1 MHFIEKIKRSLSLLL
16 NIPYISKEFYQEGK
30 GPFLLHISDTPEE
43 IQSYLI
49 KLVKKINPQYIVH
62 TGDIVDNIKL
72 EIYKNQKDAYLKGL
86 KNFVMALEAT
96 DVKEVYYTAGN
107 HDDKELIKS
116 VISRGRLLKEK
127 ETFKIEGYSFFASHY
142 YNENRPSTDYYL
154 FGHSFEPKNKIE
166 KSKILLNGLTGINI
180 IDLSTGRVYNAIY
193 PLGTNQF
200 RKMER
205 VRIGF

>member
-1 MHFIEKIKRSLSLLL
+1 MSLRERIKRSLSLLL
-16 NIPYISKEFYQEGK
+16 NIPYISKDFYEEGK

-43 IQSYLI
+43 IHSYLI

-72 EIYKNQKDAYLKGL
+72 EIDKQKKDSYLKGL
-86 KNFVMALEAT
+86 KKTVKYLETT
-96 DVKEVYYTAGN
+96 DAKDVYFTAGN
-107 HDDKELIKS
+107 HDDRELIKA
-116 VISRGRLLKEK
+116 VISRSRLLEEN
-127 ETFKIEGYSFFASHY
+127 ETFTIEGYSFYASHY
-142 YNENRPSTDYYL
+142 FCEARPSTDYYL

-166 KSKILLNGLTGINI
+166 ESKILLNGLTNINV
-180 IDLSTGRVYNAIY
+180 IDLSTGRVYIAIY

-205 VRIGF
+205 VRIGI